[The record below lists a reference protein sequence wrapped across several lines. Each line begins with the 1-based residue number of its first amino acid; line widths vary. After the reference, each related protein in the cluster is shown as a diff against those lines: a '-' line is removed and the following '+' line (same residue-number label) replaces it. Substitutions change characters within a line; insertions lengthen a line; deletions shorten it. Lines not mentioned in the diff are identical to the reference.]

1 MSNIYVAIMAGGVGT
16 RFWPSSTSSKP
27 KQFLDILGTGKSLLR
42 STYERFLNLTP
53 KENIYI
59 VTNRDY
65 INLVSDDIPEISEE
79 QILAEPSRN
88 NTAPCIAYTSF
99 KLMALNSNANLVI
112 APSDHLILNENLFIE
127 TIKEGLNFTKKNDA
141 LVTLGI
147 QPTRPDIGYGY
158 IQFEKSQYPHK
169 VLKFTEKPQLDIARS
184 MVESGNYLWNAG
196 IFICKAS
203 DMVKAFK
210 LYSTEIFDLLN
221 QPEIY
226 NSPLEKRFLEEK
238 YPLTPNI
245 SVDYAI
251 MEKAPNVYTIPGA
264 FGWSDLGT
272 WASLHSEMEKTKEGN
287 GMSHPQIFLENVQNS
302 LIKLPNKITGVIRG
316 LENFLVILDN
326 DTLLIWPKDQEQEIK
341 SLVNSLKE
349 KIPSHKI

>member
-1 MSNIYVAIMAGGVGT
+1 MAGGVGT

-53 KENIYI
+53 KENIYV

-65 INLVSDDIPEISEE
+65 INLVSYDIPEISEE

-112 APSDHLILNENLFIE
+112 VPSDHLILNENLFIE

-147 QPTRPDIGYGY
+147 QPTRPDTGYGY

-169 VLKFTEKPQLDIARS
+169 VLKFTEKPPLDIAQS

-196 IFICKAS
+196 IFICKAF

-210 LYSTEIFDLLN
+210 LYSTEIYDLLN
-221 QPEIY
+221 HSEIY
-226 NSPLEKRFLEEK
+226 NSPHEKRFLEEK

-251 MEKAPNVYTIPGA
+251 MEKASNVFTIPGT

-272 WASLHSEMEKTKEGN
+272 WASLHSEMKKTKEGN
-287 GMSHPQIFLENVQNS
+287 GMSHSQIFLENVHNS
-302 LIKLPNKITGVIRG
+302 LIKLPNAITGVIKG

-349 KIPSHKI
+349 KIPPHKI